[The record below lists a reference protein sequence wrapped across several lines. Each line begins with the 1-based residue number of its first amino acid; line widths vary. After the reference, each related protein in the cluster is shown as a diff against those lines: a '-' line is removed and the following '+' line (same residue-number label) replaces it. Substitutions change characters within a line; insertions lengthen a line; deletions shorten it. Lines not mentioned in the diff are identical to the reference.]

1 MDKAE
6 ELTLSYLLFF
16 GIIGM
21 LILAGAIVL
30 FVVVYQRRLLNQQLQ
45 ISQMKMTYQQKTL
58 ELNIEAQEKERKR
71 IANDLHDSIGSILS
85 ATRLYLNQ
93 IETTKKEEQTHY
105 IKGKSIKLL
114 DSAITNI
121 QSITRDLL
129 PPSLDRFGLEL
140 AVTDLCKTVRDL
152 NVLEIVFTS
161 NLNQRI
167 EDKQELLL
175 YRIIQELINNTLK
188 HAEASKILIQFIY
201 QNNKLKLIYSDDG
214 KGFQPIMEQYGEDR
228 IITEGLGLQSIRT
241 RVDLLNAEVKYATT
255 IPSGKGMQV
264 WIELEIS

>member
-1 MDKAE
+1 MDKSE

-16 GIIGM
+16 GVVGM

-30 FVVVYQRRLLNQQLQ
+30 FLVVYQRRLLKQQ
-45 ISQMKMTYQQKTL
+45 SQMNEMKTDYQQKIL
-58 ELNIEAQEKERKR
+58 ELNIDAQEKERKR

-85 ATRLYLNQ
+85 ATRLYLNK
-93 IETTKKEEQTHY
+93 IETTKKDEQTHF
-105 IKGKSIKLL
+105 IKGKSINLL

-129 PPSLDRFGLEL
+129 PPSLDQFGLEL

-152 NVLEIVFTS
+152 NVLQVEFTS

-214 KGFQPIMEQYGEDR
+214 KGFNPIMKQYGEDR

-241 RVDLLNAEVKYATT
+241 RVNLLNADIKYDTRQ
-255 IPSGKGMQV
+255 GMQV
-264 WIELEIS
+264 WIELDIEVV